1 MLLRLVAEPTLTGES
16 RFWGWEVFEGVG
28 LCQTWD
34 LAAGVSAVSGPVIAQ
49 RRRSE
54 RRACESIT
62 FLFGTS

>member
-1 MLLRLVAEPTLTGES
+1 MLLGLVAEPTLTGEYC
-16 RFWGWEVFEGVG
+16 FLGWEMVEGVG

-34 LAAGVSAVSGPVIAQ
+34 LAAGLSTVLGPVIAQ